1 MNPEIIRLISLLFDP
16 LDNHLAL
23 LIGSLVLSIL
33 ASIPLALLSLYN
45 RKIAVIIITFANF
58 VQAIP
63 SFAIVALVVPLLGIG
78 FTPAIFAIFLRSLLP
93 IIKNTYIGLKE
104 VDSSLIEFA
113 QGIGLTSWQ
122 ILLYIRLPNAYPAIF
137 AGIKFAAILA
147 NSIAI
152 LTAIIGSGGYGEIVF
167 SGLSQYNINRL
178 LIGVIPVILIAIF
191 IEFFFSYLEKKVTPP
206 PLQQEN
212 TIKSLQQMSS

>member
-16 LDNHLAL
+16 LDNHLVL

-122 ILLYIRLPNAYPAIF
+122 ILRYIRLPNAYPAIF

-191 IEFFFSYLEKKVTPP
+191 IEFFFSYLEKKVTPL

-212 TIKSLQQMSS
+212 MIKTLQ

>member
-1 MNPEIIRLISLLFDP
+1 MNPEIFRLFSLLFDP

-122 ILLYIRLPNAYPAIF
+122 ILRYIRLPNAYPAIF

-191 IEFFFSYLEKKVTPP
+191 IEFFFSYLEKKVTPL

-212 TIKSLQQMSS
+212 MIKTLQ

>member
-1 MNPEIIRLISLLFDP
+1 MDPGFLRLFSLLLDP
-16 LDNHLAL
+16 LDDHLFL

-45 RKIAVIIITFANF
+45 KKIAVVIITFANF

-78 FTPAIFAIFLRSLLP
+78 FTPAIMAIFLRSLLP

-104 VDSSLIEFA
+104 VNPSLVEFA
-113 QGIGLTSWQ
+113 EGIGLTRWQ
-122 ILLYIRLPNAYPAIF
+122 ILRYIRLPNAYPAIF
-137 AGIKFAAILA
+137 AGVKFAAILA

-167 SGLSQYNINRL
+167 SGLSQYNMNRL
-178 LIGVIPVILIAIF
+178 LLGVIPVILIAIF
-191 IEFFFSYLEKKVTPP
+191 IEFFFSYLEKKVTPI
-206 PLQQEN
+206 PLRKQEN
-212 TIKSLQQMSS
+212 IHDL

>member
-1 MNPEIIRLISLLFDP
+1 MDSEILRLLSLLIDP
-16 LDNHLAL
+16 LDNHLVL
-23 LIGSLVLSIL
+23 LIGSLVLGIL
-33 ASIPLALLSLYN
+33 ASIPLALLCLYN

-104 VDSSLIEFA
+104 VDTSLIEFA
-113 QGIGLTSWQ
+113 QGIGLTPWQ
-122 ILLYIRLPNAYPAIF
+122 ILRFIRLPNAYPAIF

-178 LIGVIPVILIAIF
+178 LLGVIPVILIAIF
-191 IEFFFSYLEKKVTPP
+191 IEFFFSYLERKITPI
-206 PLQQEN
+206 PLRKEKMMKN
-212 TIKSLQQMSS
+212 LQ